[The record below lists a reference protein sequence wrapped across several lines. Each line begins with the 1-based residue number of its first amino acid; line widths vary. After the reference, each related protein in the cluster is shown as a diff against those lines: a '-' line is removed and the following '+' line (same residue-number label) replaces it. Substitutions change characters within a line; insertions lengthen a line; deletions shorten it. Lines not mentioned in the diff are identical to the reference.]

1 MRQIRNK
8 KFLNRNNK
16 CNFAPIKD
24 VNNKIKY
31 NNLKGKQMKKDLLR
45 FGLLSLLLVFAF
57 IAKAQ
62 NVTAVWDFQN
72 NLPEGINTAANFQ
85 GKEGDLAS
93 TVEGIT
99 MHINATQGKLKGR
112 TSDAQFNTGAILQIP
127 VKSANDVVTVTTYP
141 NYHNL
146 TVGGKAATADVTE
159 YNATSA
165 EVAKGYVEV
174 NATAQS
180 YLYQIKVVHV
190 SAIQEKALY
199 TTDFTEWKKVD
210 GKTANN
216 TVVDLKTL
224 YSKEVFT
231 MTLNGVE
238 INPTGTNAKFAD
250 RTGYMKT
257 LKYTGEYSAAEPSA
271 VTSALASITKITLH
285 QAATGGKRGIKVSV
299 KGDCDADWVAIHNV
313 SIVTQGGEDLTLDV
327 NRTNCQI
334 KFEGFTLSQ
343 NAFVTDLAIY
353 GNVDMSKTPM
363 LGTFSLNGTNY
374 SAVDIF
380 KEDASGKQLA
390 TLLVSKKATLIS
402 ETNPL
407 TDLVAA
413 NGTIKSTTYTTTG
426 EGTDQKTVVTIV
438 VEANSD
444 EVTYELTVGFKPD
457 FTLTYYNIDGT
468 TAIGTQKVEQDANI
482 EKFQKDAEEQVTVVE
497 GKKFRGWATDLK
509 KDSKKFTTSSVIT
522 ADTKLYAVVTDI
534 ETANKAARYDYD
546 LQKEGFCADDHEA
559 FCVEGNGKWHDVT
572 HGWTFSAGDKI
583 KILMGGKGYIKMNL
597 CKFST
602 TGNITLTDPK
612 GTEIASVDA
621 KASTDGLIT
630 ILQNTSTESGEYTL
644 TFAANA
650 YLHSLSIVN
659 MTEPAYTQ
667 EGNWYTVKAGNAQSF
682 ITTLE
687 TVNAANAAA
696 DAPRSYIFLPNG
708 TYDLGD
714 KCLTQISGNN
724 ISIIGESMDNT
735 IIVNKPAIENEGIG
749 TTATLLNLSN
759 NLYLQDITL
768 KDALDYYHTESA
780 GRAVC
785 LQDRGTKT
793 ICKNVK
799 MLSYQD
805 TYYSNEPNGKGQFY
819 FEDSEIHGT
828 VDYICG
834 GGDVYFN
841 RVLFV
846 NESRKE
852 GVKNG
857 TDVIAAPNSK
867 SEWGYIFKDCTIEN
881 KAANFSLGRSWNN
894 IARLTWLNTTIN
906 QKDEILND
914 GTKYAYFDIAA
925 MDAAIA
931 DKFRLDVLKDAEG
944 NTFSP
949 EEKKVL
955 FKDKNGKTKA
965 AEENIILTA
974 EEAATYTLD
983 AVFGEWKPAV
993 LSTQAAATAAT
1004 LDSDKLSWTGDAQ
1017 MYLVSKDG
1025 KFFALTTEKSV
1036 NLNGEKGTFAV
1047 RAANQ
1052 MGGFGA
1058 TANSVSTGIRNIT
1071 SATEAAVIKTAI
1083 YAADGTQ
1090 LTNLQKGINIIVK
1103 TLADGSKKTSKV
1115 IVK

>member
-1 MRQIRNK
+1 
-8 KFLNRNNK
+8 
-16 CNFAPIKD
+16 
-24 VNNKIKY
+24 
-31 NNLKGKQMKKDLLR
+31 MKKDLLR

-99 MHINATQGKLKGR
+99 MHVNATQGKLKGR
-112 TSDAQFNTGAILQIP
+112 TSDAQFNTGTILQIP
-127 VKSANDVVTVTTYP
+127 VKSANDVVTVTSYP

-159 YNATSA
+159 YKATSA

-174 NATAQS
+174 VATAQS

-224 YSKEVFT
+224 YSKEAFT

-257 LKYTGEYSAAEPSA
+257 LKYTGEYSTAEPSA
-271 VTSALASITKITLH
+271 VTSPLASITKITLH
-285 QAATGGKRGIKVSV
+285 QAATGGTRGIKVSV
-299 KGDCDADWVAIHNV
+299 KGDGDADWVAIHNV

-363 LGTFSLNGTNY
+363 LDSFSLNGTKY

-390 TLLVSKKATLIS
+390 TLLVSKKANLIS

-407 TDLVAA
+407 TDIVAA

-482 EKFQKDAEEQVTVVE
+482 EKFQEGMEDKVTVAE

-509 KDSKKFTTSSVIT
+509 KDSKKFTISSVIT
-522 ADTKLYAVVTDI
+522 ADTNLYAVVTDI
-534 ETANKAARYDYD
+534 ETASETVRYDYD
-546 LQKEGFCADDHEA
+546 LQKEGFDINDHEA
-559 FCVEGNGKWHDVT
+559 ISVEGKGKWHDTT
-572 HGWTFSAGDKI
+572 HGWSFTAGDKI

-597 CKFST
+597 CQYSKS
-602 TGNITLTDPK
+602 GKITLLDPQGK
-612 GTEIASVDA
+612 EVSSIEA
-621 KASTDGLIT
+621 KATKDGNLGV
-630 ILQNTSTESGEYTL
+630 LQNGSTESGEYTI
-644 TFAANA
+644 TFDADT
-650 YLHSLSIVN
+650 YIHSLSIVN
-659 MTEPAYTQ
+659 MTTPAYTQ
-667 EGNWYTVKAGNAQSF
+667 NGNWMEVKAGDAQSF
-682 ITTLE
+682 ITALE
-687 TVNAANAAA
+687 IANGNNAAANAA
-696 DAPRSYIFLPNG
+696 RTYIFLPNG

-714 KCLTQISGNN
+714 KCLTSISGNN

-735 IIVNKPAIENEGIG
+735 IIVNKPEVEGIG
-749 TTATLLNLSN
+749 VTATLYNTSTG
-759 NLYLQDITL
+759 LYMQDLTL
-768 KDALDYYHTESA
+768 KNAYPFNNST

-785 LQDRGTKT
+785 LQDKGTQT

-805 TYYSNEPNGKGQFY
+805 TYYSNNNKGQYY
-819 FEDSEIHGT
+819 FEGSDIHGI
-828 VDYICG
+828 VDFICG
-834 GGDVYFN
+834 GGDVFFN
-841 RVLFV
+841 KCTLTL
-846 NESRKE
+846 EPGKGSYITAPYTD
-852 GVKNG
+852 G
-857 TDVIAAPNSK
+857 TDY
-867 SEWGYIFKDCTIEN
+867 GYVFDGCKIVGSATDSFT
-881 KAANFSLGRSWNN
+881 FGRSWGGTAKCAFLNTILDKNAAAN
-894 IARLTWLNTTIN
+894 IASTRWTTGGMNVVAKNFFEYNTV
-906 QKDEILND
+906 DENGKVISPAEN
-914 GTKYAYFDIAA
+914 IV
-925 MDAAIA
+925 
-931 DKFRLDVLKDAEG
+931 KF
-944 NTFSP
+944 T
-949 EEKKVL
+949 
-955 FKDKNGKTKA
+955 KDKEVSEYNTIITAEKA
-965 AEENIILTA
+965 AEF
-974 EEAATYTLD
+974 TLD
-983 AVFGEWKPAV
+983 AVFGDWKPAN
-993 LSTQAAATAAT
+993 LSAQTVATAAT
-1004 LDSDKLSWTGDAQ
+1004 LGNDKLSWTGDAQ
-1017 MYLVSKDG
+1017 MYLVAKDG
-1025 KFFALTTEKSV
+1025 KFFALTTEKSI
-1036 NLNGEKGTFAV
+1036 NLNGEKGTFTI

-1058 TANSVSTGIRNIT
+1058 TANSVSTGIRNI
-1071 SATEAAVIKTAI
+1071 ATATAAVIKTAI

-1090 LTNLQKGINIIVK
+1090 LSNLQKGINIIVK

>member
-1 MRQIRNK
+1 
-8 KFLNRNNK
+8 
-16 CNFAPIKD
+16 
-24 VNNKIKY
+24 
-31 NNLKGKQMKKDLLR
+31 MKKDLLR

-62 NVTAVWDFQN
+62 NVTAVWDFQK

-99 MHINATQGKLKGR
+99 MHVNATQGKLKGR
-112 TSDAQFNTGAILQIP
+112 TSDVQFNAGTILQIP
-127 VKSANDVVTVTTYP
+127 VKSANDVVTVTSYP

-146 TVGGKAATADVTE
+146 TVGGKAATEDVTE

-174 NATAQS
+174 VATGNC
-180 YLYQIKVVHV
+180 YLYQVKVVHV

-199 TTDFTEWKKVD
+199 TTNFTEWKKVD

-224 YSKEVFT
+224 YSKEAFS

-238 INPTGTNAKFAD
+238 INPTGTNTKFAD

-257 LKYTGEYSAAEPSA
+257 LKYTGEYSTAEPSA
-271 VTSALASITKITLH
+271 VTSPLASITKITLH
-285 QAATGGKRGIKVSV
+285 QAATGGTRGIKVSV
-299 KGDCDADWVAIHNV
+299 KGDGDTDWVTIHNV
-313 SIVTQGGEDLTLDV
+313 SIVTTSGEDLTLDV

-334 KFEGFTLSQ
+334 KFEGFKLSQ

-363 LGTFSLNGTNY
+363 LGTFSLNGTKY

-390 TLLVSKKATLIS
+390 TLLVSKKTNLIS

-407 TDLVAA
+407 KDLVAA

-426 EGTDQKTVVTIV
+426 EGADQKTVVTIV
-438 VEANSD
+438 VESNGD
-444 EVTYELTVGFKPD
+444 EVTYELTVAFKPD

-482 EKFQKDAEEQVTVVE
+482 ANFKESMEDKVTVAE

-522 ADTKLYAVVTDI
+522 ADTKLYALVTDI
-534 ETANKAARYDYD
+534 ETASETARYDYD
-546 LQKEGFCADDHEA
+546 LQKEGFDINDHEA
-559 FCVEGNGKWHDVT
+559 ISVEGKGKWHDTT
-572 HGWTFSAGDKI
+572 HGWTFTAGDKI

-597 CKFST
+597 CQYSK
-602 TGNITLTDPK
+602 TGKIILLDPK
-612 GTEIASVDA
+612 GNEVSSIDA
-621 KASTDGLIT
+621 KPTKDGNLG
-630 ILQNTSTESGEYTL
+630 ILQNESTESGEYTL
-644 TFAANA
+644 TFDADT
-650 YLHSLSIVN
+650 YIHSLSIVN
-659 MTEPAYTQ
+659 MTTPAYTQ
-667 EGNWYTVKAGNAQSF
+667 NGNWMEVKAGDAQGF
-682 ITTLE
+682 ITALE
-687 TVNAANAAA
+687 IANGNNVETNAA
-696 DAPRSYIFLPNG
+696 RTYIFLPNG

-714 KCLTQISGNN
+714 KCLTPISGNN

-735 IIVNKPAIENEGIG
+735 IIVNKPEVEGIG
-749 TTATLLNLSN
+749 VTATLFNTSTG
-759 NLYLQDITL
+759 LYMQDLTL
-768 KDALDYYHTESA
+768 KNAYPFDNST

-785 LQDRGTKT
+785 LQDKGTQT

-805 TYYSNEPNGKGQFY
+805 TYYSNNNNGQYY
-819 FEDSEIHGT
+819 FEGSDIHGI
-828 VDYICG
+828 VDFICG
-834 GGDVYFN
+834 GGDVFFN
-841 RVLFV
+841 KCTLTL
-846 NESRKE
+846 EPGKGSYITAPYTD
-852 GVKNG
+852 G
-857 TDVIAAPNSK
+857 TDY
-867 SEWGYIFKDCTIEN
+867 GYVFDGCKIVGSATDSFT
-881 KAANFSLGRSWNN
+881 FGRSWGGTAKCAFLNTILDKNAAAN
-894 IARLTWLNTTIN
+894 IASTRWTTGGMNVVAKNFFEYNTV
-906 QKDEILND
+906 DENGKVISPAEN
-914 GTKYAYFDIAA
+914 IV
-925 MDAAIA
+925 
-931 DKFRLDVLKDAEG
+931 KF
-944 NTFSP
+944 T
-949 EEKKVL
+949 
-955 FKDKNGKTKA
+955 KDKEVSEYNTIITAEKA
-965 AEENIILTA
+965 AEF
-974 EEAATYTLD
+974 TLD
-983 AVFGEWKPAV
+983 AVFGDWKPTN
-993 LSTQAAATAAT
+993 LSAQAAATAAT
-1004 LDSDKLSWTGDAQ
+1004 LDNDKLSWTGDAQ
-1017 MYLVSKDG
+1017 MYLVAKDG

-1036 NLNGEKGTFAV
+1036 NLNGEKGTFTV

-1058 TANSVSTGIRNIT
+1058 TTNSVSTGIRNIT
-1071 SATEAAVIKTAI
+1071 SATAAVIKTAI

-1090 LTNLQKGINIIVK
+1090 LSNLQKGINIIVK